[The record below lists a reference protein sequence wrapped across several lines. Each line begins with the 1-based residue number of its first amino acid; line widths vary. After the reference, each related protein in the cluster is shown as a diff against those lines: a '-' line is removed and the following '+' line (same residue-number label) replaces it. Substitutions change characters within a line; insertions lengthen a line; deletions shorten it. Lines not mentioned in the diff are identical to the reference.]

1 MTKSTDSQQSE
12 PVSAAER
19 IEKLVEVRMN
29 ERGSRRT
36 FLKIL
41 GVGAGVAAA
50 TTGCGSTAPTTEE
63 FFRQHY
69 KKLTDDDKKRIFE
82 RIEEETLART
92 GVYTH
97 ISDPPPIDGV
107 EFAYALNLSACNGSR
122 RCVEAC
128 ARENNLPDDPEI
140 RYIRVMEMEAGSLD
154 FEDSTADY
162 DHDKVP
168 AKGKFYL
175 PVQCHQCDN
184 PPCVKACPVGAT
196 WKEPDGI
203 VVVNYSWCI
212 GCRFCVVACPYFA
225 RRFNFSAPQVP
236 PEKGST
242 RTRGTSPT
250 ARGSKASSRSA
261 LSACTA
267 REKGGCP
274 ACLEACPTGA
284 RKFGNLNDPN
294 SEIRKII
301 ETKRVFVLKE
311 DARDAP
317 TFLLLLRVREATL
330 MISLYRFTVA
340 TLGAMLRGGRWY
352 YLWLL
357 FLVGLDRARRSSRT
371 CISSGWASSPRTW
384 STRSRG
390 APTSRTSRT
399 SSAWR
404 PPPSCSS
411 SPRTSTT
418 TTRSTTSSSSASSSP
433 SPSLTMC
440 LMFVMVNIGRPD
452 RFWHLIPV
460 LGRFNW
466 PISMLSL
473 GRHRPERIPR
483 AQLRDHDVHPV
494 HEVQG

>member
-203 VVVNYSWCI
+203 VVVDYSWCI

-236 PEKGST
+236 PERINPNQGYLSNRPRFKGVVEKCT
-242 RTRGTSPT
+242 FCLHRTR
-250 ARGSKASSRSA
+250 
-261 LSACTA
+261 
-267 REKGGCP
+267 KGRLP

-284 RKFGNLNDPN
+284 RKFGNLADPN

-301 ETKRVFVLKE
+301 ETKRTFVLKE
-311 DARDAP
+311 D
-317 TFLLLLRVREATL
+317 LATL
-330 MISLYRFTVA
+330 PRF
-340 TLGAMLRGGRWY
+340 Y
-352 YLWLL
+352 Y
-357 FLVGLDRARRSSRT
+357 FFA
-371 CISSGWASSPRTW
+371 
-384 STRSRG
+384 
-390 APTSRTSRT
+390 
-399 SSAWR
+399 
-404 PPPSCSS
+404 
-411 SPRTSTT
+411 
-418 TTRSTTSSSSASSSP
+418 
-433 SPSLTMC
+433 
-440 LMFVMVNIGRPD
+440 
-452 RFWHLIPV
+452 
-460 LGRFNW
+460 
-466 PISMLSL
+466 
-473 GRHRPERIPR
+473 
-483 AQLRDHDVHPV
+483 
-494 HEVQG
+494 